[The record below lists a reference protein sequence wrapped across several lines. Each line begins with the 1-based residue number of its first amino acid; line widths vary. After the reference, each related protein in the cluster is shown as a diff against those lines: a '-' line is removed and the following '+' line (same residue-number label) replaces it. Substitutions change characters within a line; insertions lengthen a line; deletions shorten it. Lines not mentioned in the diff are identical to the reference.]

1 LSRGRWYRQDKEKKY
16 PEVVFSP
23 GKLPLT
29 MADEHAIEEEGCFF
43 EERSAKRA
51 INFFERYLRHSKGRW
66 AGKPFLLMDW
76 QKYEVVA
83 PLFGWKRK
91 NGTRRFRLAYIEVPK
106 KNGKSGLCSGIALY
120 LLCADGEPGAEVYT
134 AAADHK
140 QAGIVYNESERMVK
154 KSMDLRKRLKIRPS
168 TKTIYYPKNHSVYQA
183 LSADVETK
191 EGYDISGL
199 VFDELHA
206 QKKRALW
213 DTLRYAGAA
222 REQPLFVSITT
233 AGFDRQSVCWEQHEY
248 ARKIIKGQV
257 FAPSFFALIYSTNW
271 EDAEARNTDEQ
282 ELDWRSEEAWIKA
295 NPSLGETIKLED
307 LRQEC
312 LEAQESPLKE
322 NAFKRYRLN
331 IWTRAETRWFAIDK
345 WNACGGAFDPAVLQG
360 RRCFGGLD
368 MASVD
373 DLASFSLVF
382 EPGEDRLLYVLN
394 WSWCPKENLW
404 KRVKK
409 HRVPYDRWEK
419 DGYLEA
425 TEGNAI
431 DELAILKK
439 IFAIKDEYPG
449 MELVGFDRWGAM
461 SVTSA
466 LEEEGL
472 NVVPVG
478 QGFASLSAP
487 SKTLERAVLDE
498 VLRHGDNP
506 VLSWA
511 ADNVVVARDP
521 ADNIKPVKDKSTEK
535 IDPVVSLVIAIAAM
549 QHATEEEEFVY
560 ERRGILSL

>member
-1 LSRGRWYRQDKEKKY
+1 MRWYRPDEAKKY
-16 PEVVFSP
+16 PKVVFEPARLNTSV
-23 GKLPLT
+23 
-29 MADEHAIEEEGCFF
+29 ADEHAIETGHYFD
-43 EERSAKRA
+43 ERSAKRA

-66 AGKPFLLMDW
+66 AGKPFLLMNW
-76 QKYEVVA
+76 QKYEVIA

-91 NGTRRFRLAYIEVPK
+91 DGTRRFRLAYIEVPK

-140 QAGIVYNESERMVK
+140 QAGIVFNESARMVR
-154 KSMDLRKRLKIRPS
+154 KSLDLRKRLRIKPS
-168 TKTIYYPKNHSVYQA
+168 TKTIYYARKSSIYQA

-248 ARKIIKGQV
+248 ARKILKGQV
-257 FAPSFFALIYSTNW
+257 LDPSFFALIYSTNW
-271 EDAEARNTDEQ
+271 EDAEARNTDAE
-282 ELDWRSEEAWIKA
+282 EMDWRSEEAWKIA

-307 LRQEC
+307 FRQEC

-345 WNACGGAFDPAVLQG
+345 WKACGGTFDLELLKG

-394 WSWCPKENLW
+394 WSWCPMENLW

-409 HRVPYDRWEK
+409 NRVPYDHWMK
-419 DGYLEA
+419 QGYLIG

-431 DELAILKK
+431 DEAAILKK
-439 IFAIKDEYPG
+439 IFEIKDVFPLL
-449 MELVGFDRWGAM
+449 ELIGFDRWGAM
-461 SVTSA
+461 NVTHTI
-466 LEEEGL
+466 EEGGID
-472 NVVPVG
+472 VVPVG
-478 QGFASLSAP
+478 QGFASMSAP

-498 VLRHGDNP
+498 ALRHGDNP

-511 ADNVVVARDP
+511 ADNVVIASDP
-521 ADNIKPVKDKSTEK
+521 AGNIKPVKDKSTEK
-535 IDPVVSLVIAIAAM
+535 IDPVVAMVMAIAAM
-549 QHATEEEEFVY
+549 QQAKENEESIY
-560 ERRGILSL
+560 RSRGIVVL

>member
-1 LSRGRWYRQDKEKKY
+1 MRWYRSDQEDKYSKVIFD
-16 PEVVFSP
+16 PRRLRLS
-23 GKLPLT
+23 L
-29 MADEHAIEEEGCFF
+29 ADNHAIETGHYFD
-43 EERSAKRA
+43 ERAAKRA
-51 INFFERYLRHSKGRW
+51 ISFFERYLRHSKGRW

-76 QKYEVVA
+76 QKYEVIG

-91 NGTRRFRLAYIEVPK
+91 DGTRRFRLAYIEVPK

-120 LLCADGEPGAEVYT
+120 LLCADGEQGAEVYT

-140 QAGIVYNESERMVK
+140 QAGIVFNESERMVK
-154 KSMDLRKRLKIRPS
+154 KSLDLRKRLKIRPS
-168 TKTIYYPKNHSVYQA
+168 TKTIYYPKKNSVYQA

-248 ARKIIKGQV
+248 ARKVLKGQV
-257 FAPSFFALIYSTNW
+257 FDPSFFALIYSTNW
-271 EDAEARNTDEQ
+271 EDAEARNTDAE
-282 ELDWRSEEAWIKA
+282 ELDWRSEKAWKMA

-307 LRQEC
+307 FRQEC

-331 IWTRAETRWFAIDK
+331 IWTRAETRWFSFEK
-345 WNACGGAFDPAVLQG
+345 WNACGGDFDVNALKE

-368 MASVD
+368 MASID

-382 EPGEDRLLYVLN
+382 EPGEDRLLYALN
-394 WSWCPKENLW
+394 WSWCPMENLW

-409 HRVPYDRWEK
+409 NRVPYDHWMK
-419 DGYLEA
+419 QGYLIG

-431 DELAILKK
+431 DEASILKR
-439 IFAIKDEYPG
+439 IFQIKDEYKK
-449 MELVGFDRWGAM
+449 MELIGFDRWGAM
-461 SVTSA
+461 SVTHA
-466 LEEEGL
+466 IEDGGID
-472 NVVPVG
+472 VIPVG

-487 SKTLERAVLDE
+487 SKTLERSVLDE

-535 IDPVVSLVIAIAAM
+535 IDPIVSLVIAIAAM
-549 QHATEEEEFVY
+549 QQAKESEESVY
-560 ERRGILSL
+560 KTRGIVIL

>member
-1 LSRGRWYRQDKEKKY
+1 MRWYRPDEAKKY
-16 PEVVFSP
+16 PKVVLNPARLKTSI
-23 GKLPLT
+23 
-29 MADEHAIEEEGCFF
+29 ADEHAIETGYYFD
-43 EERSAKRA
+43 ERSAKRA

-76 QKYEVVA
+76 QKYEVIA

-91 NGTRRFRLAYIEVPK
+91 DGTRRFRLAYIEVPK

-120 LLCADGEPGAEVYT
+120 LLCADGEQGAEVYS

-140 QAGIVYNESERMVK
+140 QAGIVFNESARMVR
-154 KSMDLRKRLKIRPS
+154 KSLDLRKRLRIKPS
-168 TKTIYYPKNHSVYQA
+168 TKTIYYARKSSIYQA

-248 ARKIIKGQV
+248 ARKILKGQV
-257 FAPSFFALIYSTNW
+257 LDPSFFALIYSTNW
-271 EDAEARNTDEQ
+271 EDAEARNTDE
-282 ELDWRSEEAWIKA
+282 EEMDWRSEDAWKTA

-307 LRQEC
+307 FRQEC

-345 WNACGGAFDPAVLQG
+345 WKACGGAFDLELLKG

-382 EPGEDRLLYVLN
+382 EPGEDRLLYFLN
-394 WSWCPKENLW
+394 WSWCPMENLW

-409 HRVPYDRWEK
+409 NRVPYDHWMKR
-419 DGYLEA
+419 GYLIG

-431 DELAILKK
+431 DETAILKK
-439 IFAIKDEYPG
+439 IFEIKDVFPSL
-449 MELVGFDRWGAM
+449 ELIGFDRWGAM
-461 SVTSA
+461 NVTHTI
-466 LEEEGL
+466 EEGGID
-472 NVVPVG
+472 VVPVG
-478 QGFASLSAP
+478 QGFASMSAP

-511 ADNVVVARDP
+511 ADNVVISSDP
-521 ADNIKPVKDKSTEK
+521 AGNIKPVKDKSTEK
-535 IDPVVSLVIAIAAM
+535 IDPVVALVMAIAAM
-549 QHATEEEEFVY
+549 QQAKENEESIY
-560 ERRGILSL
+560 RSRGIVVL